1 MTWLAHLHS
10 VHSAHLDNSLLGPS
24 RTQYTVHTSIL
35 KPAHMH
41 CTMRTLYSIFSSRP
55 NKMGHDFTLPYCDII
70 QHIFVPTRSVARK
83 TLLWTFSWASNS
95 KFAIFLQLYPCNNY
109 RAIKYPPVSIECG
122 MEYPPVSQTLLIQ
135 GDNLSPCIIYRAF
148 LNTGGSYCTMCTLCS
163 AMSEVPFVLFQTDWQ
178 CAEMK
183 VKVFLP
189 LLNGTKWNW

>member
-1 MTWLAHLHS
+1 
-10 VHSAHLDNSLLGPS
+10 
-24 RTQYTVHTSIL
+24 
-35 KPAHMH
+35 
-41 CTMRTLYSIFSSRP
+41 MRTLYSIFSSRP
-55 NKMGHDFTLPYCDII
+55 NKMGHDITLPYCDII
-70 QHIFVPTRSVARK
+70 QHIFIPTRSVARK

-163 AMSEVPFVLFQTDWQ
+163 DSTDE
-178 CAEMK
+178 AK
-183 VKVFLP
+183 FKKGVFLGHP
-189 LLNGTKWNW
+189 TVYAHTS

>member
-1 MTWLAHLHS
+1 MK
-10 VHSAHLDNSLLGPS
+10 SLS
-24 RTQYTVHTSIL
+24 FQ
-35 KPAHMH
+35 
-41 CTMRTLYSIFSSRP
+41 CTICTFYSIFSSQP
-55 NKMGHDFTLPYCDII
+55 NEVGHDFTLHNCDII
-70 QHIFVPTRSVARK
+70 QHIFFPTRSVARK

-163 AMSEVPFVLFQTDWQ
+163 ALMDSWAQWSRIKSIKPGSNVGRDNHRCSRGKIAVFEPTGNPMVVGVLSY
-178 CAEMK
+178 
-183 VKVFLP
+183 L
-189 LLNGTKWNW
+189 